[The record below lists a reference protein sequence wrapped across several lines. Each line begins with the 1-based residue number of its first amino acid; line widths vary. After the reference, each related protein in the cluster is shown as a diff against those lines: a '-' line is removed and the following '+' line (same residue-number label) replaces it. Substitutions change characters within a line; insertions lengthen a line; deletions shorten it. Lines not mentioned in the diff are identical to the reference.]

1 MKKTSA
7 TALTAAVFAA
17 ALNFMPEPG
26 SADAASPQQNRQADA
41 AIVTTTTT
49 TMPMSVPLYGPP
61 WMFEP
66 ATTPQDNED
75 ADTRTTTVFNEDS
88 YLDETTT
95 TTAVMTTPLYGPP
108 WVFGTTT
115 QNDEDTEEMYSTTTT
130 ATNTKPAPVLEPG
143 DRVIAEI
150 NENLGPIYG
159 PQPYFGDINGDGR
172 VNTFDL
178 VSARQLIVSPPDEN
192 DPMVTFP
199 LVWAGDLNKDGV
211 FSIADIVKLN
221 KFLEGK
227 TDAVETQNNENNED
241 IKTTGTNDVYD
252 HPDGTTT
259 TTSVMTTPLYGPPWV
274 FGQ

>member
-88 YLDETTT
+88 YLNETTT

-159 PQPYFGDINGDGR
+159 PQPYFGDINGD
-172 VNTFDL
+172 
-178 VSARQLIVSPPDEN
+178 
-192 DPMVTFP
+192 
-199 LVWAGDLNKDGV
+199 LNKDGV

-221 KFLEGK
+221 KLLEGK

-252 HPDGTTT
+252 HPDVTTT

>member
-17 ALNFMPEPG
+17 ALNFIPETG
-26 SADAASPQQNRQADA
+26 SAANAAPQDQNPQAA
-41 AIVTTTTT
+41 MEQFVTTTTAP
-49 TMPMSVPLYGPP
+49 MPV
-61 WMFEP
+61 
-66 ATTPQDNED
+66 
-75 ADTRTTTVFNEDS
+75 
-88 YLDETTT
+88 
-95 TTAVMTTPLYGPP
+95 TTPLYGPP
-108 WVFGTTT
+108 WVFTDAPQTDDTVHTTT
-115 QNDEDTEEMYSTTTT
+115 ALPQTFTEETPVPTTINMATLYGPPWALTTSPNYDEDTHTRPVTTVPVR
-130 ATNTKPAPVLEPG
+130 TKPAHDPSDPVI
-143 DRVIAEI
+143 VEI
-150 NENLGPIYG
+150 NENLGPLYG

-241 IKTTGTNDVYD
+241 IKTTGSNDVYD